1 MVGTCWGGPIA
12 IEYAARH
19 PEQVTHLVLYGT
31 YARGTAAAC
40 GSSNDEDEGAGHVR
54 PYAAGLGTGGPRLPA
69 FMGFAVPAGRDAGAI
84 CAPGASKCAPRPL
97 PIPPSGCFRSL
108 PTSMCREAA
117 RKIKCP
123 VLIVHPERDV
133 SVPIDEG
140 RLLAS
145 LIPHSRFVQLDTE
158 NHMPLAD
165 EPAWEQLV
173 AEVRSFLARAGAT
186 PFQRAATACRLARS
200 RRASAPF
207 WKASPKGSTTRRS
220 PDRFASRKR
229 RSATILPGSSTRFA
243 SSIVIR
249 PSCLPAKRAS
259 GEPAGSSRGADAGHL
274 SRVPVSAPRPRRD
287 IGLNTTA
294 FGRLRVLTGRAS
306 HALARMPREA
316 RRRGREPRG
325 KRNTIR
331 SAQADPLRRWLPN
344 ERRTS
349 CMPIFAAHSWPQ
361 L

>member
-31 YARGTAAAC
+31 YARGTQRRGNSPNAEARARVMSDLTRLGWAQEDHAFLQLWASRFQPGGTLDHRRSWCEPMRAATCA
-40 GSSNDEDEGAGHVR
+40 DTAIRLFQIAGDIDV
-54 PYAAGLGTGGPRLPA
+54 
-69 FMGFAVPAGRDAGAI
+69 
-84 CAPGASKCAPRPL
+84 
-97 PIPPSGCFRSL
+97 
-108 PTSMCREAA
+108 REAA

-133 SVPIDEG
+133 NVPIEEA

-145 LIPHSRFVQLDTE
+145 LIPHCRFVQLDTE

-165 EPAWEQLV
+165 EPAWEQFV
-173 AEVRSFLARAGAT
+173 AEVRSFLARAGGGLPRAT
-186 PFQRAATACRLARS
+186 NACRSVTLTPRERAVLEGIAEGLDNAEIAGIASPLGENRPQPYYPDLRQDL
-200 RRASAPF
+200 RRASLSSHRACP
-207 WKASPKGSTTRRS
+207 RS
-220 PDRFASRKR
+220 GPRESQQARQ
-229 RSATILPGSSTRFA
+229 
-243 SSIVIR
+243 
-249 PSCLPAKRAS
+249 
-259 GEPAGSSRGADAGHL
+259 RGADTGHL
-274 SRVPVSAPRPRRD
+274 SLVPRPAPVPTPGHRPQY
-287 IGLNTTA
+287 NC
-294 FGRLRVLTGRAS
+294 LRPALESEGRAS

-316 RRRGREPRG
+316 RRRGRGPRG

-331 SAQADPLRRWLPN
+331 SAQADPLRRRLPN
-344 ERRTS
+344 KRRTS